1 MHQKVETADRF
12 SSAASVSGRVAVT
25 AKMIQC
31 RHGGEYTTSAPHTI
45 LHFACFFRSAEA
57 DYFARSPATPPI
69 VFKPGNSIVNSIWF
83 PLVRLLCYT
92 GRATMR
98 SAPRRRCAIDN
109 TQLFEAE
116 QESKRKL
123 QSSLECQTATA
134 DVLNIIS
141 RSPSELQPVLDTI
154 VKTAAHICM
163 AQLADIA
170 IVDDTHSRIQVSFG
184 RSVDREVRW

>member
-1 MHQKVETADRF
+1 
-12 SSAASVSGRVAVT
+12 
-25 AKMIQC
+25 
-31 RHGGEYTTSAPHTI
+31 
-45 LHFACFFRSAEA
+45 
-57 DYFARSPATPPI
+57 
-69 VFKPGNSIVNSIWF
+69 
-83 PLVRLLCYT
+83 
-92 GRATMR
+92 MR

-123 QSSLECQTATA
+123 QSSLECQTATT
-134 DVLNIIS
+134 DVLDIIS
-141 RSPSELQPVLDTI
+141 RSPSELQPVLDSI